1 VIRMYEKR
9 ILLIDDEKD
18 FCQSVKINLERTGRY
33 KVLTATTGK
42 EGLKLAKKTKP
53 DLILLD
59 INMPNIDGFKVLEN
73 LKRETDTISIPVV
86 ILSARKDEE
95 SKLETSRLYNE
106 GYIEKPVETSELI
119 AEIERVLQQRDGA

>member
-1 VIRMYEKR
+1 MEKYT
-9 ILLIDDEKD
+9 ILIVEDDEFLLQMYTTKL
-18 FCQSVKINLERTGRY
+18 NLEGFI
-33 KVLTATTGK
+33 VLGTPSGK
-42 EGLKLAKKTKP
+42 QGLKIAKKERP
-53 DLILLD
+53 DFILLD
-59 INMPNIDGFKVLEN
+59 IMLLELNGIEVLEN

-119 AEIERVLQQRDGA
+119 AEIERVLQQKGGA